1 MHSENLLT
9 LAEEHLAAARHNA
22 HGRSAHGLIGG
33 HDHTLRQIL
42 MALSRGSALAE
53 HESPGEA
60 TVQVLTG
67 RIRLTAG
74 DEIWEGGPG
83 DHLVIPLARHDVTAL
98 DDAAFLLTVAVGTRE
113 AHD

>member
-22 HGRSAHGLIGG
+22 HGRSAHGL
-33 HDHTLRQIL
+33 IL